1 MIYYELLKSV
11 GIETC
16 KQGQRSMFSKLA
28 ADLRAIKYRDPAF
41 GSFITAPFIYPS
53 FQVLLA
59 FRMAN
64 PLWRVGIRFPA
75 RLLMQVA
82 RWLTGIEIHPGAT
95 IGAGLFIDHG
105 MGVVIGE
112 TAEIGRDVTLYHG
125 VTLGGVMPAI
135 GAEEQRCVKRHPTLN
150 DYVIVG
156 AGAQVL
162 GPITIGRCARIGG
175 NSVVTKDV
183 PEAMTVVGVP
193 ARPIPQKASTED
205 GFKAYAVTPEAGE
218 DFREKTIQ
226 GLSQEITELRRA
238 FEAMKDENSDLPV
251 AKQARKS
258 SEAQAKK

>member
-1 MIYYELLKSV
+1 
-11 GIETC
+11 
-16 KQGQRSMFSKLA
+16 MFAKLA

-41 GSFITAPFIYPS
+41 GSFISAPFIYPS
-53 FQVLLA
+53 FQVLVA
-59 FRMAN
+59 FRIAN
-64 PLWRVGIRFPA
+64 PLWRVGLRFPA

-95 IGAGLFIDHG
+95 IGPGLFIDHG

-135 GAEEQRCVKRHPTLN
+135 GAAEQRCVKRHPTLA

-162 GPITIGRCARIGG
+162 GPISIGRCARIGG

-183 PEAMTVVGVP
+183 PDSMTVVGVP
-193 ARPIPQKASTED
+193 ARPIPQRASSEE
-205 GFKAYAVTPEAGE
+205 GFKAYGVTAEIGE
-218 DFREKTIQ
+218 DFREKTIM
-226 GLSQEITELRRA
+226 GLSQEIAALRQ
-238 FEAMKDENSDLPV
+238 KVDEMQDIESNIAPAPTD
-251 AKQARKS
+251 KS
-258 SEAQAKK
+258 SDSKAVEK

>member
-1 MIYYELLKSV
+1 
-11 GIETC
+11 
-16 KQGQRSMFSKLA
+16 MFAKLA

-53 FQVLLA
+53 FQVLVA
-59 FRMAN
+59 FRIAS
-64 PLWRVGIRFPA
+64 PLWRIGLRFPA

-95 IGAGLFIDHG
+95 IGPGLFIDHG

-125 VTLGGVMPAI
+125 VTLGGIMPAI
-135 GAEEQRCVKRHPTLN
+135 GAAEQRCVKRHPTLA

-162 GPITIGRCARIGG
+162 GPITVGRCARVGG

-183 PEAMTVVGVP
+183 PDSMTVVGVP
-193 ARPIPQKASTED
+193 ARPIPKRASSEE
-205 GFKAYAVTPEAGE
+205 GFKAYGVTAEIGE
-218 DFREKTIQ
+218 DFREKTIM
-226 GLSQEITELRRA
+226 GLSQEISALRQRL
-238 FEAMKDENSDLPV
+238 DEIQDAENKV
-251 AKQARKS
+251 APTPTAKSPTKS
-258 SEAQAKK
+258 SDTIAVKK

>member
-1 MIYYELLKSV
+1 
-11 GIETC
+11 
-16 KQGQRSMFSKLA
+16 MFAKLA

-53 FQVLLA
+53 FQVLVA
-59 FRMAN
+59 FRIAN
-64 PLWRVGIRFPA
+64 PLWRLGLRFPA

-95 IGAGLFIDHG
+95 IGPGLFIDHG

-135 GAEEQRCVKRHPTLN
+135 GAAEQRCVKRHPTLA

-162 GPITIGRCARIGG
+162 GPITVGRCARIGG

-183 PEAMTVVGVP
+183 PDSMTVVGVP
-193 ARPIPQKASTED
+193 ARPIPKRASSEE
-205 GFKAYAVTPEAGE
+205 GFKAYGVTAEIGE
-218 DFREKTIQ
+218 DFREKTIM
-226 GLSQEITELRRA
+226 GLSQEISALRQRL
-238 FEAMKDENSDLPV
+238 DEMQDAENKVTPTPTVKSP
-251 AKQARKS
+251 AKS
-258 SEAQAKK
+258 SDTTAVKK

>member
-1 MIYYELLKSV
+1 M
-11 GIETC
+11 C
-16 KQGQRSMFSKLA
+16 A
-28 ADLRAIKYRDPAF
+28 CARAS
-41 GSFITAPFIYPS
+41 G
-53 FQVLLA
+53 L
-59 FRMAN
+59 
-64 PLWRVGIRFPA
+64 
-75 RLLMQVA
+75 
-82 RWLTGIEIHPGAT
+82 
-95 IGAGLFIDHG
+95 GAGLDHSLRLVPKQG
-105 MGVVIGE
+105 RELRVRRLRRGLHFGAVAQGV
-112 TAEIGRDVTLYHG
+112 DV
-125 VTLGGVMPAI
+125 
-135 GAEEQRCVKRHPTLN
+135 
-150 DYVIVG
+150 VG

-238 FEAMKDENSDLPV
+238 FEAMKDESSDLPV

>member
-1 MIYYELLKSV
+1 
-11 GIETC
+11 
-16 KQGQRSMFSKLA
+16 MFAKLA

-41 GSFITAPFIYPS
+41 GSFISAPFIYPS
-53 FQVLLA
+53 FQVLVA
-59 FRMAN
+59 FRIAN
-64 PLWRVGIRFPA
+64 PLWRVGLRFPA

-95 IGAGLFIDHG
+95 IGPGLFIDHG

-135 GAEEQRCVKRHPTLN
+135 GAAEQRCVKRHPTLA

-162 GPITIGRCARIGG
+162 GPIKIGRCARIGG

-183 PEAMTVVGVP
+183 PDSMTVVGVP
-193 ARPIPQKASTED
+193 ARPIPQRASSEE
-205 GFKAYAVTPEAGE
+205 GFKAYGVTAEIGE
-218 DFREKTIQ
+218 DFREKTIM
-226 GLSQEITELRRA
+226 GLSQEIAALRQ
-238 FEAMKDENSDLPV
+238 KVDEIQDVESNIAPAPTDKISDSTTV
-251 AKQARKS
+251 EK
-258 SEAQAKK
+258 